1 MKAPSIYIR
10 DQSDGLDST
19 PQPMQYC
26 MPKSLTFQP
35 KVKNFSSEDFFTF
48 LVRMTGLASQT
59 QKQNT
64 QADCIGS

>member
-1 MKAPSIYIR
+1 M
-10 DQSDGLDST
+10 GLTVPHS
-19 PQPMQYC
+19 PCNYC